1 MDNVKNLKELLDI
14 LEIEETSEL
23 KFDAVYTNTSNLNS
37 PFYSEKMREVYGSPC
52 LYDDSLQNYFV
63 HVVFKGRYFKNS
75 YLFGCSLMQNVENI
89 PGLMELVESEEEDD
103 DEEIQKPLAGRISL
117 FLGMGEVDYTINS
130 LSNRLMSRVKF
141 MESNVKGSKFKGSTA
156 E

>member
-14 LEIEETSEL
+14 LEIEETSWL

-37 PFYSEKMREVYGSPC
+37 PFYSEKMRKEYGSPC

-63 HVVFKGRYFKNS
+63 NVVFKGRYFKNS

-89 PGLMELVESEEEDD
+89 PGLMELVDSVEEDG

-117 FLGMGEVDYTINS
+117 FLGMSEVLYTTNS
-130 LSNRLMSRVKF
+130 IKDRLMSRVKF
-141 MESNVKGSKFKGSTA
+141 MESDVKGS
-156 E
+156 